1 MKVWISGGCK
11 NGKSTYAQKIAQ
23 HQKKENQPL
32 YYVATMCPVDEED
45 EERIHRHVLERRG
58 MGFKTIETPT
68 HIGEILTSCNKSGSF
83 LIDSVTALLANEMF
97 SEEGIH
103 WEIEK
108 KIGAELEEILEQVKD
123 IVIVS
128 DYIYADCGIFS
139 EDTENYRRSLAYL
152 DRICVKNCDI
162 VLEIS
167 FGNAIIHKG
176 RKLYETLV

>member
-1 MKVWISGGCK
+1 
-11 NGKSTYAQKIAQ
+11 
-23 HQKKENQPL
+23 
-32 YYVATMCPVDEED
+32 
-45 EERIHRHVLERRG
+45 
-58 MGFKTIETPT
+58 
-68 HIGEILTSCNKSGSF
+68 
-83 LIDSVTALLANEMF
+83 
-97 SEEGIH
+97 
-103 WEIEK
+103 
-108 KIGAELEEILEQVKD
+108 GAELEEILEQVKD